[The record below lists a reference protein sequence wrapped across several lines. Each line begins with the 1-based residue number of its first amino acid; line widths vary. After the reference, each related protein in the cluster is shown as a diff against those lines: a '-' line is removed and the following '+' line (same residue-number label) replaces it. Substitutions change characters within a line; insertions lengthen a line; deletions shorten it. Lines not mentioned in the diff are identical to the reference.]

1 MSEPDLL
8 WSIKMYSSAQVHPRL
23 LTSVTNGLTRS
34 IIRTMSLIV
43 LFYNLRVRNPICLLS
58 NPIAGQRHQGCIIM
72 SEHQDKQNYSQALYV
87 IMGCQM
93 HFSERT
99 APHNLLRI
107 FAVVPIR
114 GNISRERM
122 KEWKGEKVMW
132 NNCVWWRLL
141 ENPAKI
147 NHLIHVFF
155 FAGPKWSTSLD
166 QLMTF

>member
-23 LTSVTNGLTRS
+23 LTSGTNCLTRS

-58 NPIAGQRHQGCIIM
+58 NPIAGQRHQRCIIL
-72 SEHQDKQNYSQALYV
+72 SEHQDKQNYAQALCV

-99 APHNLLRI
+99 VPHNLLHI
-107 FAVVPIR
+107 LALVPIR
-114 GNISRERM
+114 ANIGNM
-122 KEWKGEKVMW
+122 KENGRNDRGEKCFKSAFGKIV
-132 NNCVWWRLL
+132 VWS
-141 ENPAKI
+141 
-147 NHLIHVFF
+147 LI
-155 FAGPKWSTSLD
+155 
-166 QLMTF
+166 